1 MSTERPWQNGSAAA
15 GNLPQMISNSFWTI
29 LGLTGDREMVTITG
43 QWSVQMVRV
52 RLVTSSRSLRIKLWC
67 HATQAFLGSLVSGSL
82 GTWRLSSLF
91 WFWICFLQ
99 PNRTVRQQRDSAP
112 PNSSPRS
119 TIRPPH
125 LDNYTRLPLAEDF
138 SGKPRGKLQRCPIE
152 SVNTW
157 DLFLSDSDRYGGL
170 VVDSS

>member
-1 MSTERPWQNGSAAA
+1 
-15 GNLPQMISNSFWTI
+15 
-29 LGLTGDREMVTITG
+29 
-43 QWSVQMVRV
+43 MVRV

-67 HATQAFLGSLVSGSL
+67 HATQAFLRSLVNGSL

-99 PNRTVRQQRDSAP
+99 PNQTASDNNAIQHHP
-112 PNSSPRS
+112 THYHGPPRS

-138 SGKPRGKLQRCPIE
+138 SGKPQGKLQRCPIE

-157 DLFLSDSDRYGGL
+157 DFFLSDSDRHGGL
-170 VVDSS
+170 VVDSA